1 MRIRWGVSDVKQVI
15 CSLTV
20 GGWVGVGVCVL
31 IVCVCVC
38 DFMPSEE
45 ASKQVC
51 VYQ

>member
-1 MRIRWGVSDVKQVI
+1 MRIWQGGGVGDVKQLI

-20 GGWVGVGVCVL
+20 CGGVCVSRL
-31 IVCVCVC
+31 CVRMC

-51 VYQ
+51 VCQ